1 MPSIEKG
8 CKRVSV
14 FQRDTPPS
22 PPPTGLHTTDTS
34 VLRTVHAMIL
44 LQTLMV
50 RVRNTESH
58 GSTPFVSVLDMFA
71 GVIFSV
77 GMIEGELR
85 SSLAL
90 GLASNDG

>member
-1 MPSIEKG
+1 
-8 CKRVSV
+8 
-14 FQRDTPPS
+14 
-22 PPPTGLHTTDTS
+22 
-34 VLRTVHAMIL
+34 VLRTVHEMIL
-44 LQTLMV
+44 LQTLRV

-58 GSTPFVSVLDMFA
+58 GSTPFVSVLEMFA